1 MRNQGVFFN
10 PNLNAMEFVV
20 YILKSSRF
28 NKIYIGFTSNLIQR
42 FYAHNYRSNKGYTK
56 HYRPWK
62 VIHVEFFQDK
72 KEAIQREKFLK
83 SGVGRKWIHQ
93 TYR

>member
-1 MRNQGVFFN
+1 
-10 PNLNAMEFVV
+10 MEFVV

-42 FYAHNYRSNKGYTK
+42 FYAHNHLSNKGYTK
-56 HYRPWK
+56 HYRPWI
-62 VIHVEFFQDK
+62 VIHVEFFKDK

-93 TYR
+93 TYNSSGASSA

>member
-1 MRNQGVFFN
+1 
-10 PNLNAMEFVV
+10 MEFVV

-62 VIHVEFFQDK
+62 VIHVEFFKDK
-72 KEAIQREKFLK
+72 REAIQREKFLK
-83 SGVGRKWIHQ
+83 SGNGRKWIHQ
-93 TYR
+93 TYS